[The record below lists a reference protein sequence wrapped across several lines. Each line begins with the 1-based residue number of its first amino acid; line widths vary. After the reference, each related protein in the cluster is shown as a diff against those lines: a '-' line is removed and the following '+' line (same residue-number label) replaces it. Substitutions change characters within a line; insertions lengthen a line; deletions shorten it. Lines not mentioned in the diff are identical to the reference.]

1 MDLIGSGIYD
11 ENALLIPEAMLKIRY
26 KLPIIILPEREV
38 VKSKMYICECYSR
51 IKNDRLNINRHMLG
65 VAHKRYLA
73 KQKLL
78 D

>member
-11 ENALLIPEAMLKIRY
+11 ENALLIPEAMKKIRE
-26 KLPIIILPEREV
+26 KLPIILLPEREV
-38 VKSKMYICECYSR
+38 VKSQIYMCECYSR

-65 VAHKRYLA
+65 VAHKRFLA

-78 D
+78 N